1 MVQKKGV
8 LRKQKMAKKKKSPG
22 KKSVGGRGKTGV
34 RAGKKGKVAS
44 KSKAP
49 PVRRPRNKSRRDG
62 VKYPGLEGRFFSRV
76 KQEYHDID
84 YAHKLN
90 EKEKAWMN
98 SFMEEDLGAN
108 FDHPGKKI
116 YKNSNPKRKASY
128 RRNNYRNLDMYGQAK
143 VQGKVVDTK
152 VEDALD
158 EQFETDLIESI
169 NRRQEAAIEEKRFL
183 SMGSKRPSGKVR
195 KSR

>member
-1 MVQKKGV
+1 MARPKSNI
-8 LRKQKMAKKKKSPG
+8 RKSQATKKKKSPT
-22 KKSVGGRGKTGV
+22 KKSVGSGRKTGI
-34 RAGKKGKVAS
+34 RAGKKGKVAA
-44 KSKAP
+44 KSKASP
-49 PVRRPRNKSRRDG
+49 ARRPRNKSRRDG

-108 FDHPGKKI
+108 FDHRGKKI

-152 VEDALD
+152 IEDALD
-158 EQFETDLIESI
+158 EHFETDLIESI

-183 SMGSKRPSGKVR
+183 SMGSKRPSGKAR